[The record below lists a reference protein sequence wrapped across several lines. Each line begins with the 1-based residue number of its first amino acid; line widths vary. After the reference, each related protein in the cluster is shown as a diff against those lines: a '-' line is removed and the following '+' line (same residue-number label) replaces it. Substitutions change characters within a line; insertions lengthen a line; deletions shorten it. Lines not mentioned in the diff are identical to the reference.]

1 MSSTETPTAWRLAL
15 KQSPSAGDT
24 QVRLQVSAL
33 KGRDDCVS
41 KAKESSKQTTQHRH
55 PGQGFSS
62 TLQGWVSQAF
72 CPSQLCFYW
81 FLSFCV
87 TKEQNEHQQMRGQEH
102 RHMVALKAALP
113 FESLGPAMCN

>member
-15 KQSPSAGDT
+15 KQSPSTGDT

-33 KGRDDCVS
+33 KGKDDCVS

-62 TLQGWVSQAF
+62 TLQGWASQASVLLSYAFIGFCRFVSQKNKMNT
-72 CPSQLCFYW
+72 S
-81 FLSFCV
+81 
-87 TKEQNEHQQMRGQEH
+87 R
-102 RHMVALKAALP
+102 
-113 FESLGPAMCN
+113 